1 MKKLSI
7 SLILCLFTL
16 SNVFAQSIES
26 ELSFNTFASEAKPK
40 VIYRFKLTE
49 LLGKS
54 LIKPATFTVDP
65 SSTKWVL
72 NMNNGKSITY
82 TILSGNDDDPLC
94 GLRAKDSLGDR
105 CEICIKN
112 TGGTSTT
119 VTFNYS
125 GDKYVYTGH
134 YIK

>member
-1 MKKLSI
+1 MKI
-7 SLILCLFTL
+7 SLFKPLFTFILIL
-16 SNVFAQSIES
+16 SLYSITS
-26 ELSFNTFASEAKPK
+26 KGNPK

-65 SSTKWVL
+65 SSTKWIL

-82 TILSGNDDDPLC
+82 TILSGNGDDPLC

-125 GDKYVYTGH
+125 GSRYVYTGN